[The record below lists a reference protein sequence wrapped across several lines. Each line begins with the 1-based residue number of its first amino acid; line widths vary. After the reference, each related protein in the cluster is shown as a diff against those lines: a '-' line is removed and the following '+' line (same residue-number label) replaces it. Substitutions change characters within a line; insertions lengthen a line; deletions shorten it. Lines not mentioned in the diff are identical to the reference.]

1 MELDTFMGRRLPR
14 RIIQLMIGL
23 FLYGVGLGFMVR
35 AAVGVP
41 PWDVLSQGLVIHTG
55 IPFGVWTN
63 VVGAAVLLFW
73 IPLRQMPGLGTVL
86 NVLTIGPSAQL
97 VLGLL
102 PDQESLWVRIPLFA
116 LGLFV
121 VAIAS
126 GLYIGANLGP
136 GPRDGLM
143 TGLHRRTG
151 WPVWVVRTGIEVVV
165 LAIGWILGGN
175 VGLGTL
181 AFALLIGPMVGVTI
195 PLLTVT
201 VAGLKPPVATVV
213 EA

>member
-1 MELDTFMGRRLPR
+1 MSARRLPR
-14 RIIQLMIGL
+14 RIIQLLVGL
-23 FLYGVGLGFMVR
+23 FLYGVGLGLMVR

-41 PWDVLSQGLVIHTG
+41 PWDVLSQGLVNHLG
-55 IPFGVWTN
+55 LNFGWWTN
-63 VVGAAVLLFW
+63 IIGAAVLLLW
-73 IPLRQMPGLGTVL
+73 IPLRQMPGIGTVL
-86 NVLTIGPSAQL
+86 NVLMIGPSAQL
-97 VLGLL
+97 VLWLL
-102 PDQESLWVRIPLFA
+102 PEQESLWVRIPLFA
-116 LGLFV
+116 LGLFI
-121 VAIAS
+121 VAVAS

-151 WPVWVVRTGIEVVV
+151 LKVWIVRTGIEVTV

-195 PLLTVT
+195 PLLTVK
-201 VAGLKPPVATVV
+201 VAGLTPPVEKEVTA
-213 EA
+213 